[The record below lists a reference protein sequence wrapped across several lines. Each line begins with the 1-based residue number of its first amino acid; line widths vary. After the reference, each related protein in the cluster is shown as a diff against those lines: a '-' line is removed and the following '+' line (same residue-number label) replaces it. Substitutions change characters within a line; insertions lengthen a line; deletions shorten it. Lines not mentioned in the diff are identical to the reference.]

1 MKRRYYKKTFENI
14 APEKQ
19 KKILD
24 SAIKEFSA
32 KGYNAANINTI
43 AKNAGIS
50 IGGMYRY
57 FDSKESLLMTV
68 LNDGYSILQEAL
80 EKVVSSKGDFFQKI
94 EMLLRLSIESAKEF
108 KEINQIYLDIS
119 TESLSSLA
127 KKLSNKLEKT
137 TSELYKEYI
146 KEGQKNKTIRKD
158 ISPEIISFCIDNLIM
173 MTQFSF
179 TSEYYNKRL
188 KIFAGEENSKNEEA
202 LIKGIMNFIKKSL
215 EA

>member
-1 MKRRYYKKTFENI
+1 MKKIYYKKTFENI
-14 APEKQ
+14 APEKK

-24 SAIKEFSA
+24 SAIKEFAS

-43 AKNAGIS
+43 AKNAEIS

-57 FDSKESLLMTV
+57 FDSKESLIMTV
-68 LNDGYSILQEAL
+68 LDYGYSILQEAL
-80 EKVVSSKGDFFQKI
+80 EKVISSEGDFFQKI
-94 EMLLRLSIESAKEF
+94 EMLLKLSIESAKEF

-127 KKLSNKLEKT
+127 KRLSNKLETT

-158 ISPEIISFCIDNLIM
+158 ISPEIVSFCIDNLIM

-179 TSEYYNKRL
+179 TSEYYNTRL
-188 KIFAGEENSKNEEA
+188 KIFAGEENSKNEKA